1 MKLTKISY
9 MSAVVF
15 GALGFV
21 LYLFIGAM
29 QWSMR
34 SYLMASGYSVSALDS
49 FVVAPISGGLVGCL
63 VVLIIIAIYNLVA
76 KKYPIAWDVSKK

>member
-15 GALGFV
+15 GALGLV
-21 LYLFIGAM
+21 MYLFIGAL

-34 SYLMASGYSVSALDS
+34 SVLMASGYSVSALDS
-49 FVVAPISGGLVGCL
+49 FVIAPVSGALAGYLSA
-63 VVLIIIAIYNLVA
+63 LIVIAIYNLVA
-76 KKYPIAWDVSKK
+76 RKYPIAWEVKK